1 MKAKVEAETPVKTA
15 DSRLVQ
21 PCVPCKDTLA
31 ARQQDSMYGKNMR
44 VHNPTI
50 KSGKGANAQY
60 RCTVC
65 SSTK

>member
-21 PCVPCKDTLA
+21 RCVPCKDTLA

-44 VHNPTI
+44 VHNQTI
-50 KSGKGANAQY
+50 KSGKGANAHY

>member
-21 PCVPCKDTLA
+21 RCVPCKDTLA

-44 VHNPTI
+44 V
-50 KSGKGANAQY
+50 
-60 RCTVC
+60 RCRGMGWDIDENHP
-65 SSTK
+65 